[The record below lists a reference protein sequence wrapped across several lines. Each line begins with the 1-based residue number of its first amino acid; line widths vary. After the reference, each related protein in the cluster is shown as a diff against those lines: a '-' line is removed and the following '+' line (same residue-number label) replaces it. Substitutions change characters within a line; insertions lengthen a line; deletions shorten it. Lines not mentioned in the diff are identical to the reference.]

1 MKNNGIVGEK
11 AETIINYIASFSL
24 YGFPESH
31 SASFALITYASA
43 YLKSH
48 FPAAFYAS
56 LLNNQPM
63 GFYHPATL
71 VKDAQKYASLNNEL
85 QLRLDSANDY
95 KNELIS
101 KLRKHDLARLSLQK
115 PGLVE
120 EKINNGTK
128 RLFEKFERITSAD
141 TDNTT
146 DN

>member
-1 MKNNGIVGEK
+1 MLKVYMLIVVFGLVGGAVYGGYYYYKDTQARIQVLTENNSKLELAAK
-11 AETIINYIASFSL
+11 TQTQTID
-24 YGFPESH
+24 
-31 SASFALITYASA
+31 
-43 YLKSH
+43 
-48 FPAAFYAS
+48 
-56 LLNNQPM
+56 
-63 GFYHPATL
+63 TL
-71 VKDAQKYASLNNEL
+71 VQDAQNYASLNNEL
-85 QLRLDSANDY
+85 QSRLDSANDY
-95 KNELIS
+95 KNELIG